1 MRSLQFAIASIVDA
15 NTSNRPATG
24 SSSDQI
30 RHYQA
35 SMLEARKIRAKT
47 LIAIFDSLRQR
58 LAAAVARYRQ
68 RAQDRQQVNQLLNL
82 SDRLLSDIGLDRG
95 DLASLQAGLITLE
108 ELGRNRST
116 SHRLASR
123 HIQSTVDKDTQAQQ
137 ASNQGCFAQV
147 NCA

>member
-35 SMLEARKIRAKT
+35 NMLEARKIRAKT

-68 RAQDRQQVNQLLNL
+68 RAQNRQQVNQLLNL
-82 SDRLLSDIGLDRG
+82 SDRILSDIGLQRG
-95 DLASLQAGLITLE
+95 DLVALQAGLITLE
-108 ELGRNRST
+108 QLGRNRST
-116 SHRLASR
+116 GHRPASR
-123 HIQSTVDKDTQAQQ
+123 HIQSTVDKDTQARQ
-137 ASNQGCFAQV
+137 ASNQDCLAQV